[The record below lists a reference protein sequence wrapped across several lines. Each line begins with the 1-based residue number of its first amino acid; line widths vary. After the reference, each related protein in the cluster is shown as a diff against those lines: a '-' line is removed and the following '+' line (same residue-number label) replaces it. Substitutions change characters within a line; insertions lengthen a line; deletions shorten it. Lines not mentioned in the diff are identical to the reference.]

1 MKRIIRLNESD
12 LTRLVKRIIKEQQLS
27 QNQRQA
33 SRQFGPVSKERADQ
47 LGAGG
52 KLNVDVTNNPAL
64 NCVKNKFA
72 DEDKRDKDNNE
83 QIRLKI
89 EYFPDHISVFYPPYY
104 FGADSGSGNMTFTE
118 KFFADGRYE
127 YFEDGKQYKERY
139 YDGKLTD
146 YTGEKWFCMGERDY
160 VTRHNP
166 RTATPGAK
174 EPEKEQ
180 PKQTTPISNC
190 AASLSEIKAGSNK
203 ILKKG
208 CKTDAVKELQ
218 KMLKMEEK
226 HHTGYF
232 GDITKAKV
240 IEFQKNNKDA
250 EGKSLVPDGIV
261 GNKTYEALVKTQT
274 TPNTRGSQTAV
285 QQYFDNRFSTTLPK

>member
-1 MKRIIRLNESD
+1 MYKNFNITEEERQQIMEMHKSHGYKQLLIEQDAATTSIYKGYSGLGTDED
-12 LTRLVKRIIKEQQLS
+12 ELVKGFSSIKS
-27 QNQRQA
+27 
-33 SRQFGPVSKERADQ
+33 
-47 LGAGG
+47 
-52 KLNVDVTNNPAL
+52 VD
-64 NCVKNKFA
+64 
-72 DEDKRDKDNNE
+72 
-83 QIRLKI
+83 
-89 EYFPDHISVFYPPYY
+89 
-104 FGADSGSGNMTFTE
+104 
-118 KFFADGRYE
+118 
-127 YFEDGKQYKERY
+127 QYKKVESEIAKY
-139 YDGKLTD
+139 GGYTTLQDVLNGELGMDDYDTANKIDKHLSSIPGIQADFSYRLDKP
-146 YTGEKWFCMGERDY
+146 TGN
-160 VTRHNP
+160 VTFELGSYKITLSAP
-166 RTATPGAK
+166 EVSDDAAPATPGAK

-218 KMLKMEEK
+218 KMLKMDEK

>member
-12 LTRLVKRIIKEQQLS
+12 LARLVKRIIKEQQLT

-47 LGAGG
+47 LAGG
-52 KLNVDVTNNPAL
+52 KLNVGVTNNPSL
-64 NCVKNKFA
+64 NCVKNRFA
-72 DEDKRDKDNNE
+72 YRDKRDEDNNE
-83 QIRLKI
+83 QIRMKI
-89 EYFPDHISVFYPPYY
+89 EYFPDHISVFYPRYY
-104 FGADSGSGNMTFTE
+104 FGNSDAMTYTE
-118 KFFADGRYE
+118 KFYADGRYE
-127 YFEDGKQYKERY
+127 YFEN
-139 YDGKLTD
+139 GKLHQETEPDLAGLQERWYCLGEGD
-146 YTGEKWFCMGERDY
+146 YI
-160 VTRHNP
+160 TRYL
-166 RTATPGAK
+166 TATPGAK
-174 EPEKEQ
+174 ESEKEQ

-226 HHTGYF
+226 HHTGLF

-250 EGKSLVPDGIV
+250 EGKSLVPDGVV

-285 QQYFDNRFSTTLPK
+285 QQYFDKRFSTTLSK